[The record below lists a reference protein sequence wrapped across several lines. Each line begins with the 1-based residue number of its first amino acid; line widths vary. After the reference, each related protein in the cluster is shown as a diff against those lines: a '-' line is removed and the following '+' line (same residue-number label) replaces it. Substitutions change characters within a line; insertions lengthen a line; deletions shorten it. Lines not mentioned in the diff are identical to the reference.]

1 MRRILIAEDETGIAT
16 FVEAGLTEAGF
27 ETKIATDGLQAY
39 RLAETE
45 SFDLLILDIGLPVMD
60 GLAVLRQLRNDG
72 VHLPVIILSARDSV
86 QDKVAGLSSGA
97 DDYLAKPFALEE
109 LVARVHSR
117 LRPAYPVESEVLVAG
132 DLVLDGGTQRAR
144 LHGREVALSAR
155 EFALAQEFVRHAGQV
170 LSRDQLLANVWG
182 FDFDPGSNVVGV
194 YVQYLRTKLGE
205 HRIETIRGLGYRF
218 AEP

>member
-1 MRRILIAEDETGIAT
+1 MRRILIAEDEIGIAT
-16 FVEAGLTEAGF
+16 FVEAGLAEAGF
-27 ETKIATDGLQAY
+27 ETMIATDGLQAY
-39 RLAETE
+39 QLVETE
-45 SFDLLILDIGLPVMD
+45 AFDLLILDIGLPVMD

-132 DLVLDGGTQRAR
+132 ALVLDGGTQRAH

-205 HRIETIRGLGYRF
+205 HMIETIRGLGYRF
-218 AEP
+218 TEF